1 MLQSSCGQ
9 EHDGRRLAKWLSG
22 DWKLSCLGAED
33 GQQLGGGREG
43 LMRGADH
50 ADGRVPEL

>member
-33 GQQLGGGREG
+33 GQQLGRGREG

-50 ADGRVPEL
+50 TDGRVPEL